1 MAQIP
6 APSPLEN
13 DALVPET
20 AVPLRS
26 LPRGVQVSVGL
37 LLVVAILAGVA
48 LFERDSGSAVTN
60 PGATLPQVGQRFAIA
75 TMDANGKPT
84 LTDAAGQPF
93 DMASLAGHPVWVNFW
108 ASWCAPCK
116 AEMPDLQAV
125 YAQAHAQHPDLVL
138 LLVNVA
144 DARSDGLKFAR
155 DLKLDSP
162 VVFND
167 GVTRDVGPY
176 RITNLP
182 THILIGRDGTVKR
195 VLQKPL
201 DPPTAVSELRT
212 IIG

>member
-1 MAQIP
+1 MAQTP
-6 APSPLEN
+6 TPPLNN

-60 PGATLPQVGQRFAIA
+60 PGATLPQVGQKFVVAA
-75 TMDANGKPT
+75 VDANGKPT

-116 AEMPDLQAV
+116 AEMPDLQTV
-125 YAQAHAQHPDLVL
+125 YAREHAQHPDLVL

-144 DARSDGLKFAR
+144 DARTDGLKFAH

-167 GVTRDVGPY
+167 GVTRDVGQY

-195 VLQKPL
+195 VLQKSL
-201 DPPTAVSELRT
+201 DPATATTELRSIT
-212 IIG
+212 G